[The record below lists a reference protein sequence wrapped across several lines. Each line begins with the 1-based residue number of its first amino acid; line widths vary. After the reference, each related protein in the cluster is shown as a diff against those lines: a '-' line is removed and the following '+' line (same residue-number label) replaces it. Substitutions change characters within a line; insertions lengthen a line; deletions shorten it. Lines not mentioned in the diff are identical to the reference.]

1 MLDEMTISFWDT
13 FFQILVPESL
23 TLSAPRA
30 ADSGTEGCRE
40 RTRFPLS
47 FLMSL
52 FQSILGLNGLSKDI
66 ALREKWPNT
75 EFFLVRI

>member
-1 MLDEMTISFWDT
+1 MLDEMTITFWDT
-13 FFQILVPESL
+13 FFQIVPESL

-66 ALREKWPNT
+66 ALREK
-75 EFFLVRI
+75 

>member
-1 MLDEMTISFWDT
+1 MLDEMTISYWDT

-30 ADSGTEGCRE
+30 ADSGTESCRE
-40 RTRFPLS
+40 RTRFQLS

-66 ALREKWPNT
+66 ALREK
-75 EFFLVRI
+75 